1 MIQKCGIIG
10 LGAIGGMYASYL
22 TEMLAKEYVYCICDN
37 ERLNKYKEKPI
48 KINGKPFDFN
58 FVSSENTAVGT
69 MDLIIIAT
77 KFHQLASALES
88 IKNFV
93 GENTIILAA
102 INGVVSEK
110 IIAEAYG
117 SDKVLYCVIQGMDSV
132 KRENEITF
140 TNMGVM
146 AFGNEL
152 NNKYS
157 VKVQQVAKF
166 FDLSGFNYEI
176 PFNMKKRMWGKF
188 MLNVGVN
195 QTCAVFDT
203 NYSGYQQEG
212 KIRQTYISAMKEAMA
227 VARAEG
233 VDLSSDLNY
242 WLRVGDNLT
251 PQSMPSMRQDVL
263 AKRKTEVELFGGTV
277 IDLGKKHNIPTPVNA
292 WLVDKI
298 YEIEKTF

>member
-1 MIQKCGIIG
+1 M
-10 LGAIGGMYASYL
+10 GAIGGMYASYL

-37 ERLNKYKEKPI
+37 ERLNKYKEKPV

-58 FVSSENTAVGT
+58 FVSSENTAVGA

-77 KFHQLASALES
+77 KFHQLPSALES

-176 PFNMKKRMWGKF
+176 PLNMKKRMWGKF

-203 NYSGYQQEG
+203 GYSGYQQEG
-212 KIRQTYISAMKEAMA
+212 EIRQTYISAMNEAMA

-233 VDLSSDLNY
+233 VDLTGDLNY